1 MFSNLT
7 IEECRV
13 LSAMLLRN
21 AKRLT
26 RHYLYLDG
34 LYWSDA
40 DYPRKILEEATRF
53 AEVRDDIMEVFREV
67 DTTLIDSLFTEAEM
81 QGFLV

>member
-1 MFSNLT
+1 MFGKLT
-7 IEECRV
+7 VEEYRA

-21 AKRLT
+21 AQRLT

-40 DYPRKILEEATRF
+40 DYPRKIMEEAKRF
-53 AEVRDDIMEVFREV
+53 ADTRDEIMEMFHDV
-67 DTTLIDSLFTEAEM
+67 DVAFIDTLFTEAEM
-81 QGFLV
+81 QDLLV